1 MPDRQVTIKVSLEG
15 LTDASAQTEKFKTD
29 LQGVGEA
36 AAQAAA
42 PAEALGAAVDKAAVG
57 LEKASAGAKAAEA
70 PVSGITA
77 KFGELTG
84 TLKDKLYPATEAAY
98 NAFEKLSKAETPR
111 AMQRGIMDAEIA
123 FEKFKAAADAAAAS
137 GEKMPPRVA
146 QALRLMQGDLD
157 ASSLKLGQLRD
168 RMGDVR
174 AKADAMGQGWSQA
187 AASGGSLQG
196 MLNNLEST
204 STGATQAFTR
214 TALSAVGVAAAFK
227 LGLDAGKHFNSW
239 LVEVRKASGDSGNA
253 LAGLA
258 KVIGDTNVLGAGF
271 KKWANEAASATKNFG
286 DELAPVTFK
295 VNAHMKAMQA
305 AGVRFQET
313 TAALK
318 ALGVEWHSTGE
329 SGALLDKQIEKVTL
343 QLHNAA
349 VKGENLTETAR
360 KNAKALEELRLRMED
375 EGRALDS
382 LDPKTRTA
390 ILLAD
395 SLAKAHANEV
405 QAKRKLKAA
414 GEEIDKEMVAILSR
428 YREEIEASQKV
439 GAAANAE
446 DLARRHLTESLREY
460 GKAHHLT
467 AGEISEVIEKQSTML
482 DVMKQTEQ
490 DGINVEKAALDK
502 LGGAL
507 GEAAAKTETLAQAEA
522 KYQAAVAAGVAMG
535 DEEIAKIKARNAAID
550 ETVAKN
556 EKLAESFGKARD
568 AAASAEDAFGRVADG
583 LARVGAT
590 ADNATAGL
598 EAVAWEMR
606 KATPASV
613 ELTGAQKDLVEQL
626 AKLSDAGGASSL
638 WVGHLLAQ
646 FEKGE
651 ITLEVFKQKV
661 NQVLQE
667 LAKVNGSGVM
677 GNLADE
683 LNAINTAIQKFYDKA
698 KSAP

>member
-1 MPDRQVTIKVSLEG
+1 MTIRVSLDG
-15 LTDASAQTEKFKTD
+15 LTDASAQAEKFTGD
-29 LQGVGEA
+29 LKGVGEA

-42 PAEALGAAVDKAAVG
+42 PTEELGKSVDKSAEALKKAETAAK
-57 LEKASAGAKAAEA
+57 KSAEAAKA
-70 PVSGITA
+70 VSE
-77 KFGELTG
+77 KYGELTG

-98 NAFEKLSKAETPR
+98 AAFEKLSKADTPR
-111 AMQRGIMDAEIA
+111 ALQRGVMDAEIA
-123 FEKFKAAADAAAAS
+123 LEKFKASADAAAAS
-137 GEKMPPRVA
+137 GEKMPASVA
-146 QALRLMQGDLD
+146 TAMRRMQSDID
-157 ASSLKLGQLRD
+157 SSTTKLGQLRD

-204 STGATQAFTR
+204 STGATQSFTR

-227 LGLDAGKHFNSW
+227 LGVDAGKEFNGW
-239 LVEVRKASGDSGNA
+239 LDKVRKASGDSGNA

-258 KVIGDTNVLGAGF
+258 KVIGDTNIAGGEF
-271 KKWANEAASATKNFG
+271 KKWANEAAKATSYYAA
-286 DELAPVTFK
+286 ELEPVTFK
-295 VNAHMKAMQA
+295 VNALMKAHQA
-305 AGVRFQET
+305 AGLRLQET
-313 TAALK
+313 AAALK
-318 ALGVEWHSTGE
+318 TLGIEWHTVGE
-329 SGALLDKQIEKVTL
+329 SGSLLDKQIAKVTDA
-343 QLHNAA
+343 LHQAS

-395 SLAKAHANEV
+395 GLAKAHENQVASR
-405 QAKRKLKAA
+405 RKLKAA
-414 GEEIDKEMVAILSR
+414 GEELDKEMIAILSR

-446 DLARRHLTESLREY
+446 ELARRHLTESLREY

-522 KYQAAVAAGVAMG
+522 KYQAAVASGVAMG
-535 DEEIAKIKARNAAID
+535 DEAIAKIKARNAAID
-550 ETVAKN
+550 EAVAKN
-556 EKLAESFGKARD
+556 EKLAESFGKAK
-568 AAASAEDAFGRVADG
+568 AAAQGAEDAFGRVADG

-598 EAVAWEMR
+598 AGVAWEMR

-613 ELTGAQKDLVEQL
+613 ELTNAQKDLVEQL
-626 AKLSDAGGASSL
+626 ARLSDAGGASSL